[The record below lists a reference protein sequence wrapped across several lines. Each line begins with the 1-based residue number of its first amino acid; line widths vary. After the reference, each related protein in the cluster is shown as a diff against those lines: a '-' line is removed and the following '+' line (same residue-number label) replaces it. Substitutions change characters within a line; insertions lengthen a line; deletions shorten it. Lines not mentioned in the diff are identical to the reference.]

1 MERNEVP
8 IADWTHAYIH
18 SEIRIEHCTSSLSKL
33 THRSL
38 FFYWQMPFAVVIW
51 NRIGSSLLPE
61 EQVEALPIKKL
72 VIDGGVAPDSKCQMQ
87 FEQEMWYGMISSLH
101 GKPSFSVQTVL

>member
-1 MERNEVP
+1 
-8 IADWTHAYIH
+8 
-18 SEIRIEHCTSSLSKL
+18 
-33 THRSL
+33 
-38 FFYWQMPFAVVIW
+38 MPFAVVIW
-51 NRIGSSLLPE
+51 YRIGSSLLPE